1 MKKTLVIHPQDVS
14 TVFLENIYKNKNF
27 TVVND
32 YNISKLLLRDLIKQH
47 DRIIMCGH
55 GIGSGLINPAS
66 VNRQKIVDYNN
77 LYLIDDS
84 FVDLLKDKETII
96 EEETI

>member
-1 MKKTLVIHPQDVS
+1 MKKTIVIHPKDVS
-14 TVFLENIYKNKNF
+14 TVFLENIYKNKDF

-32 YNISKLLLRDLIKQH
+32 CNISKLQLRDLIKQH

-55 GIGSGLINPAS
+55 GIDSGLINPAS

-96 EEETI
+96 